1 MANRPEGETRPA
13 VALEAEKPVAIAPET
28 DDGASEVAASLYR
41 HHLYAARHLS
51 ELACEIEK
59 ENAGSRDADVIR
71 RHRAYVIGAVL
82 ASAAFLEAS
91 INELYLEVQ
100 DHVVNG
106 TAGGRRRVL
115 ALPAHFWSAV
125 ARPPILHKY
134 QLALV
139 VADAEPFDES
149 RAPFRDADSLIALR
163 DAFVHGRVEWRDQ
176 HGRRQNL
183 ERRLRAKFAHNALA
197 SEADP
202 LFPDQLLGA
211 GCAVWA
217 VRVAERFSNEFC
229 QRMAI
234 PSRGGTP
241 REASR

>member
-1 MANRPEGETRPA
+1 LSGETPVDIPPEPA
-13 VALEAEKPVAIAPET
+13 DDAP
-28 DDGASEVAASLYR
+28 AQVAASLYR
-41 HHLYAARHLS
+41 HHMFAARHMS
-51 ELACEIEK
+51 DLACEIEK
-59 ENAGSRDADVIR
+59 ENAGTTDADLIR
-71 RHRAYVIGAVL
+71 RHRTYVIGAVF
-82 ASAAFLEAS
+82 AAAAFLEAS

-100 DHVVNG
+100 DHTVNG
-106 TAGGRRRVL
+106 NAGGRRRVL
-115 ALPAHFWSAV
+115 AVPAHFWSAV

-149 RAPFRDADSLIALR
+149 RAPFRDADGLIALR
-163 DAFVHGRVEWRDQ
+163 DALVHGRLEWRDQ

-197 SEADP
+197 SEGEP
-202 LFPDQLLGA
+202 EFPDRLLGA

-217 VRVAERFSNEFC
+217 VRVSERFSNDFC

-234 PSRGGTP
+234 PARGVAT
-241 REASR
+241 REGSP